1 MAVSDGNR
9 VTFWFGCN
17 MLRHAEM
24 IRLSIML
31 LERTGYDVSAA
42 GGPGYCCGT
51 SHDHQPHGASNMAGR
66 TVSRFNEAATKD
78 GRGTVVTWCPSCHMH
93 MSDIMA
99 PGSGCARYHAHFR
112 IARRVD
118 RSADAIADC
127 SGAASRA
134 AAPASSVSR
143 PTCRSTISVASVLS
157 KITRLRADRGP
168 AHPGH
173 MCSGIAI
180 VPGALKAVMG
190 ETSSAAT
197 ANRADTVCTI
207 FIRAIATAA
216 LDGHDDIRVRVNW
229 VQFPLP
235 KPWVLKPATLMLA
248 GAMAARLISCSNRT
262 RRAVA
267 LSGAGLD
274 LNCARRH
281 CCQRPPQA
289 RVEDGALLNRAGV
302 TPGL

>member
-1 MAVSDGNR
+1 MAVSDNR

-42 GGPGYCCGT
+42 GGPAYCCGT

-99 PGSGCARYHAHFR
+99 PGNTVAFDITHISELLVASIDRLAPLLTVPVS
-112 IARRVD
+112 RRVLLHRHLGFSTHVPIND
-118 RSADAIADC
+118 R
-127 SGAASRA
+127 
-134 AAPASSVSR
+134 V
-143 PTCRSTISVASVLS
+143 TSVLS
-157 KITRLRADRGP
+157 RIQGLELIEGP

-173 MCSGIAI
+173 MCSGLAT
-180 VPGALKAVMG
+180 VPGALKAVIA
-190 ETSSAAT
+190 ETWSAAI

-207 FIRAIATAA
+207 FHPCHREIAA
-216 LDGHDDIRVRVNW
+216 LDGRDNIRVRNW
-229 VQFPLP
+229 VQLVAEAMGIEASDAYVGWRIGGAPDIAAIERAEPSRYQTLIEPELRKEPPLS
-235 KPWVLKPATLMLA
+235 
-248 GAMAARLISCSNRT
+248 AAS
-262 RRAVA
+262 ADA
-267 LSGAGLD
+267 A
-274 LNCARRH
+274 
-281 CCQRPPQA
+281 
-289 RVEDGALLNRAGV
+289 E
-302 TPGL
+302 